1 MHKSNLIRP
10 VSCED
15 SVEEEQTKVETSNL
29 TPRYQWQKL
38 GREKSKKK
46 NDDAVAW
53 SKTHKCRGLFVS
65 MTFSEQGDSATAAL
79 HGF

>member
-1 MHKSNLIRP
+1 M
-10 VSCED
+10 
-15 SVEEEQTKVETSNL
+15 ETSNL

-46 NDDAVAW
+46 NDDANWLLPGA
-53 SKTHKCRGLFVS
+53 KMHKCRGLFVS